1 MNIEQLSG
9 LIREKTL
16 KRESTT
22 LLKWVLGECQL
33 YGKDPVKVME
43 KLYSDNIATYKLT
56 NKPDFLIENS
66 ELEKYLPK
74 YLSIDEIKSEIQS
87 LGLDNSGKSI
97 GVAMKYLKGKGLNVR
112 SEDVKSAIN

>member
-1 MNIEQLSG
+1 MDIEQLSS

-16 KRESTT
+16 KRENTT

-43 KLYSDNIATYKLT
+43 KLYADNNQTYSLT
-56 NKPDFLIENS
+56 NKDEYLKENREIEQ
-66 ELEKYLPK
+66 YLPK
-74 YLSIDEIKSEIQS
+74 YLSMEEIASHIGQ

-97 GVAMKYLKGKGLNVR
+97 GIAMKHLKGLGLNVR
-112 SEDVKSAIN
+112 SEDVRKVLQ